1 MKFEN
6 YDEGKF
12 QSQYQS
18 EIVEIS
24 ALQSLI
30 LGKELN
36 DKETE
41 FIRESKCVKEFLDL
55 PLNAPQEG
63 KLKKIYSTAIVTAL
77 DKGTLPFKIE
87 KDPVAI
93 ASTIDEGL
101 TRIKVAHK
109 IAQGDFTS
117 QDAADYI
124 VDKVA
129 ARAIAQ
135 TEKIIEKGVPIVLDA
150 ACVALT
156 NICPPAATIVP
167 IIKLSEK
174 YITPVVKKVVR
185 KGINILAEGAKEI
198 VSSAI
203 EGVKTI
209 GETIKDVFLS
219 IFS

>member
-12 QSQYQS
+12 QSQYHS

-55 PLNAPQEG
+55 PLNDPQEG

-77 DKGTLPFKIE
+77 DKGTLPFTVE

-101 TRIKVAHK
+101 TRIKVAYK
-109 IAQGDFTS
+109 IDQGDITFQEAT
-117 QDAADYI
+117 DYI

-129 ARAIAQ
+129 ARTIALS
-135 TEKIIEKGVPIVLDA
+135 EKIIEKGVPIVLDA

-156 NICPPAATIVP
+156 NICPPAAAIVP

-174 YITPVVKKVVR
+174 YITPVVKEVVR

>member
-1 MKFEN
+1 
-6 YDEGKF
+6 
-12 QSQYQS
+12 
-18 EIVEIS
+18 
-24 ALQSLI
+24 

-101 TRIKVAHK
+101 TRIKVAYK
-109 IAQGDFTS
+109 IDQGDFTS
-117 QDAADYI
+117 QEAADYI

-156 NICPPAATIVP
+156 NICPPAAAIVP

-174 YITPVVKKVVR
+174 YITPVVKEVVR

-198 VSSAI
+198 VSSVI
-203 EGVKTI
+203 EGVKAI
-209 GETIKDVFLS
+209 GKTIKDVFLS

>member
-6 YDEGKF
+6 YDESKF

-18 EIVEIS
+18 EIVGIS

-117 QDAADYI
+117 QEAADYI

-156 NICPPAATIVP
+156 KICPPAAAIVP

-174 YITPVVKKVVR
+174 YITPVVKEVVR

>member
-6 YDEGKF
+6 YDEDKF
-12 QSQYQS
+12 QSQYQR

-30 LGKELN
+30 LGEELN
-36 DKETE
+36 DKQTE

-77 DKGTLPFKIE
+77 DKGTLPFTVE

-101 TRIKVAHK
+101 TRIKVAYK
-109 IAQGDFTS
+109 IDQGDITFQEAT
-117 QDAADYI
+117 DYI

-129 ARAIAQ
+129 ARTIALS
-135 TEKIIEKGVPIVLDA
+135 EKIIEKGVPIVLDA

-156 NICPPAATIVP
+156 TICPPAVAIVP
-167 IIKLSEK
+167 IIKSSEK
-174 YITPVVKKVVR
+174 YITPVVKEVVH
-185 KGINILAEGAKEI
+185 KGINELAEGAKTVIKKGIEI
-198 VSSAI
+198 AK
-203 EGVKTI
+203 GK
-209 GETIKDVFLS
+209 GRKIKKEILS
-219 IFS
+219 WFS

>member
-30 LGKELN
+30 LGKKLN
-36 DKETE
+36 EEETE
-41 FIRESKCVKEFLDL
+41 FIKESKCIKEFLDL
-55 PLNAPQEG
+55 PLNDPQEG

-109 IAQGDFTS
+109 IAEGDITS
-117 QDAADYI
+117 QQATDYI
-124 VDKVA
+124 IDKAA
-129 ARAIAQ
+129 ARAIALS
-135 TEKIIEKGVPIVLDA
+135 EKIIEKGVPIALDA
-150 ACVALT
+150 VCVALT

-203 EGVKTI
+203 EGVKAIGKTI
-209 GETIKDVFLS
+209 LS

>member
-12 QSQYQS
+12 QSQYHS
-18 EIVEIS
+18 EIVKIS

-156 NICPPAATIVP
+156 TICPPAVAIVP
-167 IIKLSEK
+167 IIKSSEK
-174 YITPVVKKVVR
+174 YITPVVKEVVH
-185 KGINILAEGAKEI
+185 KGINELAEGAKTVIKKGIEI
-198 VSSAI
+198 AK
-203 EGVKTI
+203 GK
-209 GETIKDVFLS
+209 GRKIKKEILS
-219 IFS
+219 WIS

>member
-12 QSQYQS
+12 QSQYHS
-18 EIVEIS
+18 EIVKIS

-41 FIRESKCVKEFLDL
+41 FIRESKCVNEFLDL
-55 PLNAPQEG
+55 PLNDPQEG

-77 DKGTLPFKIE
+77 DKGTLPFTVE

-156 NICPPAATIVP
+156 NICPPAAAIVP

-174 YITPVVKKVVR
+174 YITPVVKEVVR